1 MKTRIH
7 IAGEDLE
14 PVRRAPSLITL
25 NTFGFKLYGE
35 SDYDAKTDSFMVTH
49 YFVALFLPL
58 FPIARYRVI
67 SPSEGSYLF
76 IGKGKLRSIDRIHLL
91 TFAIILA
98 GFALFLSARG

>member
-49 YFVALFLPL
+49 FLPL